1 MKRSPNLSITIV
13 AFTTYFSTPSHTQYR
28 SRIALGLR
36 GMRVAE
42 TDDDVTMEIE
52 LPFWIDAADVRVHIS
67 DTQLQVDV
75 RNTLSLQRV
84 YWRNRY

>member
-1 MKRSPNLSITIV
+1 MW
-13 AFTTYFSTPSHTQYR
+13 
-28 SRIALGLR
+28 G
-36 GMRVAE
+36 AE

-52 LPFWIDAADVRVHIS
+52 LPFWIDAADVRVHIT